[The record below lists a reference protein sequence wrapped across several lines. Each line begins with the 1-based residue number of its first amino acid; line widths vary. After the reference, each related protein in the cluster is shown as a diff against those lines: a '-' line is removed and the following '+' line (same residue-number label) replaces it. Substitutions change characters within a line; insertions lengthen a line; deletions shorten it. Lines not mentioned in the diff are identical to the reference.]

1 MRRDFLFVRF
11 VALFLILSQT
21 FSPIA
26 LAGRAGSSNA
36 LRQISPRESI
46 TGLVDSLSA
55 SSGLEE
61 KGWAKGIRPK
71 LRGMARNASDQQAA
85 AGVLSL
91 LENWADRPVDGSGSF
106 LSPAE
111 LALQI
116 AGVLNRTGDISWRL
130 FLQDQLERLSLLRA
144 REGNAQHRQSPWNK
158 NLTSREYPDDF
169 LNTAPQELV
178 NTIFKNPDVVALSSF
193 VQTEIQPV
201 RWLYV
206 REDGERLEPTN
217 EPGDWLS
224 FWSQLKDSSTE
235 IVWVGE
241 SLFGYATARST
252 LRFHVVTQAKGPLPV
267 GQRVVLE
274 IPLANNHG
282 NKIQVISSAAGSI
295 SREPGLLVSFSQL
308 FLEDLP
314 GVYRLN
320 KDFLTERLLSVW
332 GVRETVRRERPGD
345 PEIVLGWKALG
356 RYQAEW
362 ETFIH
367 AEINDPA
374 LRAALQRFEQWVLDP
389 REVSPAELAD
399 QLAAESGRL
408 PQETAAK
415 WEPWILSEQESFA
428 GPNRDP
434 YEFLFRLAEHVAS
447 EPRTLF
453 IFELAPW
460 LLEQSKPFIRE
471 DDLLGGLLDSLDA
484 VATDENRLRA
494 QRIQQRQ
501 QGLKRLAEDLSL
513 RVEELLNRPNREWK
527 NLLLLRLGELS
538 YFRHPEAPWNQQMN
552 EPAQSEEV
560 ILQEIRG
567 LISSPPADSVFVGH
581 FLADLREK
589 PLSGV
594 RMESETG
601 SGRFVM
607 GEAASL
613 AEAVSRSQEVRL
625 ASDFLEFETANGSS
639 IELFVRLGRDFQGI
653 SAGEWIRVQIPLRFS
668 GGFGR
673 DKGPVTSRELNA
685 SRSIRIDPSDLF
697 FVSGGRLYIDGV
709 YLSTVY
715 LTLHNLLEQ
724 HRIEQE
730 GGTHSAADEQAL
742 RLQTLLDFD
751 QNEEQ
756 IRLRFLHQ
764 TMLNGLRAYQEF
776 VHGRSGVSVALAVYG
791 ALAPT
796 DMDILERELQKEEP
810 HWPTVL
816 RYLLVLQQ
824 GIHRF
829 LEDHK
834 HSVPGTR
841 RLNQQLE
848 IVDGMLDDLLLN
860 RPELARD
867 PSASRSSFRRS
878 PWLSFT
884 AGVAAGGLLAV
895 GMRPAPPSVVTTKTV
910 ESELIAP
917 HLSIGL
923 NLDTEDSGGRRPALN
938 PGQVRF
944 RLPIPGADILNV
956 VENHPLVVALYR
968 KDAEGSYQLVSR
980 RDVDPSE
987 SRVVDFR
994 LNPDQLRKDQEL
1006 IAVTFP
1012 AEWVKNSGLP
1022 NSFQQISDL
1031 THEEV
1036 GAWVAARVSNGSAP
1050 EILLDQSRTILPVQV
1065 TRTPERDL
1073 QQVQFPNQIAAL
1085 MQGLSYA
1092 IYQKQEGAS
1101 PGYLQI
1107 GNGLFQADAPLGV
1120 PSGGLALLLPREST
1134 APPPPFL
1141 ETLNQL
1147 ADGLVVRIFGSKAL
1161 LAHVQSSVLNSGL
1174 EEKGVIQ
1181 RLSPIKTENDLFVGD
1196 WVVWNLPGQAS
1207 PDYFEVQAIDP
1218 DGVQILPISDETGIA
1233 AGAAPVFVPWQDLK
1247 RFYRSMPMA
1256 VGQAFFYLNLYQRL
1270 SLAQRSEGGSDQL
1283 PSAEPMLR
1291 MLQQETI
1298 PLHQVIQQA
1307 ESAWSA
1313 LRSVWVNGGYAR
1325 LSSLL
1330 ELGTKPVDAPVI
1342 QVASGPHFSPSA
1354 SHRVSANQLAASAV
1368 LSVLDSMQFGDDADD
1383 AVGDA
1388 GALVGFANAGSLA
1401 DGGTGN
1407 LEVTVIPDSSSQA
1420 VSGSDWIDSAPIDV
1434 TADSSPDPALESDA
1448 SVPLVAIAELS
1459 APPSGAVGSDLQ
1471 GGSTRGIAAG
1481 ETPPGREFPS
1491 TASSLL
1497 PVLAEAAGLSS
1508 IGKKMKAGH
1517 LFELL
1522 SDTLPTKE
1530 APLQLLSQQDSF
1542 LAAANA
1548 LVSEPIPS
1556 DERSKIA
1563 RLKILNNLLYRSL
1576 VGLNLLALEP
1586 RSLPDDSGEIMTK
1599 AVYLRNQALV
1609 QSGLAVDP
1617 EASLEQTRLQ
1627 RWASGVGGG
1636 LTRRELLSGSA
1647 GAPLGWAAS
1656 ALIPLVRPEQRE
1668 VTVEVPRQI
1677 PVLNGKVLLKPEEQ
1691 KILIPIPRSRSEQVA
1706 NIRRPRSDDLVVLYR
1721 YDPDSKKYIK
1731 IGETLV
1737 FSDES
1742 IPIDGERVAEITF
1755 EDGKEVVSL
1764 DGLLVAVYPAEEQAN
1779 LLDVIDLE
1787 SPGSRPSATA
1797 LKKKLGDQFKS
1808 SRHVHPTVY
1817 DVVLDGK
1824 LDRLFDYRPL
1834 ALALENSPRVVEQG
1848 ERLEFRLPPGLRR
1861 RADGFS
1867 AVAFQFIQYSEKED
1881 GPKKTVLLP
1890 QSIARIS
1897 EEGWLSF
1904 SRNQQENLPPG
1915 VPNSNGWEKSTPI
1928 VMVFSNEFLAQQAF
1942 QGAVNV
1948 WRNGKPIRSVDFRL
1962 FPQVSLAF
1970 LVQKR
1975 GPESSL
1981 QIYWEGRT
1989 PQQEKPLVVAVPQG
2003 GLEESV
2009 SVGALPLEQARRFY
2023 PTARGGILLPLSD
2036 EAGLEELSAVVADD
2050 KLPAVAGVSWVSGG
2064 SGVGQVLAKAIG
2076 MNAQPGQNLV
2086 LLMASSGVTA
2096 ESVQAVLSAE
2106 RLDSFPRVVVA
2117 SPEQVAQFTRRTI
2130 SQLSVVSPELPPVII
2145 LVVARR
2151 IESES
2156 GEQFALLIWA

>member
-21 FSPIA
+21 FS
-26 LAGRAGSSNA
+26 AGVQADRAVSSDV
-36 LRQISPRESI
+36 LRQISPPEAISSSAGI
-46 TGLVDSLSA
+46 ADSLSA
-55 SSGLEE
+55 GSGLEE
-61 KGWAKGIRPK
+61 KVWVNGILPN
-71 LRGMARNASDQQAA
+71 LRRTARNASDQKIA

-91 LENWADRPVDGSGSF
+91 LERWADRPVDAAGSVR
-106 LSPAE
+106 SPGQ
-111 LALQI
+111 LALEI
-116 AGVLNRTGDISWRL
+116 AAILGRTEDISWRL

-144 REGNAQHRQSPWNK
+144 REGNEQHLQAPWNK
-158 NLTSREYPDDF
+158 KLTSREYPDDF
-169 LNTAPQELV
+169 LNTVPRELV
-178 NTIFKNPDVVALSSF
+178 NALFKNPDVVALSSF
-193 VQTEIQPV
+193 VQTEVQPV
-201 RWLYV
+201 QWLDV
-206 REDGERLEPTN
+206 REGADRLQPTS
-217 EPGDWLS
+217 EPGDWVS
-224 FWSQLKDSSTE
+224 FWSQLKDPATQ

-252 LRFHVVTQAKGPLPV
+252 LRIQVVAQGKGPLPI
-267 GQRVVLE
+267 GQRVALE

-282 NKIQVISSAAGSI
+282 NKVQVVSPSEGII
-295 SREPGLLVSFSQL
+295 SREPGLLISFSQL
-308 FLEDLP
+308 FLEEVP

-332 GVRETVRRERPGD
+332 GIREYLRRTEAGN
-345 PEIVLGWKALG
+345 PEIALGWEALKQ
-356 RYQAEW
+356 YQAQW
-362 ETFIH
+362 EIFIH
-367 AEINDPA
+367 AEINDPQ
-374 LRAALQRFEQWVLDP
+374 LREALQIFEKWVLDP
-389 REVSPAELAD
+389 GQVSPAELAD
-399 QLAAESGRL
+399 RLAAASGRL
-408 PQETAAK
+408 PRETAAQ
-415 WEPWILSEQESFA
+415 WEDWIFSQRESFA
-428 GPNRDP
+428 GPDRDP
-434 YEFLFRLAEHVAS
+434 YEFLSRLAEHVAS
-447 EPRTLF
+447 EPNPLV
-453 IFELAPW
+453 ISELAPW
-460 LLEQSKPFIRE
+460 LLDQSKPFIRE
-471 DDLLGGLLDSLDA
+471 HDALGELLDSLDLA
-484 VATDENRLRA
+484 AAGETRTMAE
-494 QRIQQRQ
+494 QIQQRE

-513 RVEELLNRPNREWK
+513 RVEELLNRPEREWK

-538 YFRHPEAPWNQQMN
+538 YFRHPDAAWNQQMN
-552 EPAQSEEV
+552 EPAQSEES
-560 ILQEIRG
+560 ILDAIRG
-567 LISSPPADSVFVGH
+567 LIRFPPADSLSVGH
-581 FLADLREK
+581 FLADIQKR

-613 AEAVSRSQEVRL
+613 AEAVSRSPEVRL
-625 ASDFLEFETANGSS
+625 VSDFLELDPSNGSS
-639 IELFVRLGRDFQGI
+639 IELLVRLGRDFQSA
-653 SAGEWIRVQIPLRFS
+653 SAGQWIRVQIPPRFG

-685 SRSIRIDPSDLF
+685 VRSIRVDPSDLF
-697 FVSGGRLYIDGV
+697 FVWRGRLYIDGG

-724 HRIEQE
+724 NRIEQ
-730 GGTHSAADEQAL
+730 GGTDSAANEQAL
-742 RLQTLLDFD
+742 RFKTLLDFD
-751 QNEEQ
+751 QHQEQ
-756 IRLRFLHQ
+756 IRIRFLHQ
-764 TMLNGLRAYQEF
+764 TLLDGLRAYQEF

-816 RYLLVLQQ
+816 RYLLALQQ
-824 GIHRF
+824 GIYRF

-848 IVDGMLDDLLLN
+848 LVDAMLDDLLLN
-860 RPELARD
+860 RPELARET
-867 PSASRSSFRRS
+867 SASVRSFKRS
-878 PWLSFT
+878 PWLSFA
-884 AGVAAGGLLAV
+884 AGVAAGGVVAV
-895 GMRPAPPSVVTTKTV
+895 GMRRTPPTVVTTRTV
-910 ESELIAP
+910 ESELAAP
-917 HLSIGL
+917 HLSVGL
-923 NLDTEDSGGRRPALN
+923 KTDAEDSRGRRPALN

-944 RLPIPGADILNV
+944 RLPVPGADILNV
-956 VENHPLVVALYR
+956 VENHLLVAALYQ
-968 KDAEGSYQLVSR
+968 KDPEGRYRLVSR
-980 RDVDPSE
+980 RDADPSE

-994 LNPDQLRKDQEL
+994 LNPDQLRQDQEL

-1012 AEWVKNSGLP
+1012 AEWVTNSGLP

-1031 THEEV
+1031 THEEI

-1065 TRTPERDL
+1065 TRAPEGDF
-1073 QQVQFPNQIAAL
+1073 QQAQFPNQIAAL

-1092 IYQKQEGAS
+1092 IYQRQEGAS
-1101 PGYLQI
+1101 PGYRQV
-1107 GNGLFQADAPLGV
+1107 GSGLFQADAPLSV

-1134 APPPPFL
+1134 AQPPPFL
-1141 ETLNQL
+1141 EALNQL

-1161 LAHVQSSVLNSGL
+1161 LAHARSSVLNSGL

-1181 RLSPIKTENDLFVGD
+1181 RLSPIKTESDLFVGD
-1196 WVVWNLPGQAS
+1196 WVAWSLPGQTS
-1207 PDYFEVQAIDP
+1207 PDYFEVQAINS
-1218 DGVQILPISDETGIA
+1218 DGAEILPISNETGIDA
-1233 AGAAPVFVPWQDLK
+1233 AAAPAFVSWQDLK

-1270 SLAQRSEGGSDQL
+1270 SLDEL
-1283 PSAEPMLR
+1283 PSAEPMLK

-1298 PLHQVIQQA
+1298 SLSQITRQT

-1325 LSSLL
+1325 LSGLL
-1330 ELGTKPVDAPVI
+1330 KLGTDAVDAPVI
-1342 QVASGPHFSPSA
+1342 QAASGPHFSPSA

-1368 LSVLDSMQFGDDADD
+1368 LSVLDSMKFGDDPDD
-1383 AVGDA
+1383 AVGNA
-1388 GALVGFANAGSLA
+1388 GAVVGFGNEGSLEA
-1401 DGGTGN
+1401 
-1407 LEVTVIPDSSSQA
+1407 TVIPEQSSSQ
-1420 VSGSDWIDSAPIDV
+1420 VISGSGWVDSVPIEA
-1434 TADSSPDPALESDA
+1434 TADSSPDPALQLDS
-1448 SVPLVAIAELS
+1448 SVPPVAIAELS
-1459 APPSGAVGSDLQ
+1459 APPSGVVESDLQ
-1471 GGSTRGIAAG
+1471 DGSTRGIAAG
-1481 ETPPGREFPS
+1481 ETPPGRVFPS

-1497 PVLAEAAGLSS
+1497 PVLAEAAGVPS
-1508 IGKKMKAGH
+1508 IGKMKAGD

-1530 APLQLLSQQDSF
+1530 APLQLLSQQGS
-1542 LAAANA
+1542 LLSAVNA

-1563 RLKILNNLLYRSL
+1563 RLEILNNLLHRSL

-1586 RSLPDDSGEIMTK
+1586 RALPDDSEKIMTK
-1599 AVYLRNQALV
+1599 AIYLRRQALV
-1609 QSGLAVDP
+1609 QSGLAVNP
-1617 EASLEQTRLQ
+1617 AASLEKTRLQ
-1627 RWASGVGGG
+1627 RWAAGAGGG
-1636 LTRRELLSGSA
+1636 LTRRELLSGGA

-1656 ALIPLVRPEQRE
+1656 ALIPLARAEQRE

-1691 KILIPIPRSRSEQVA
+1691 KILIPIPRSRAEQVA

-1721 YDPDSKKYIK
+1721 YDPDLKKYIK

-1742 IPIDGERVAEITF
+1742 IPVDGERVAEINF
-1755 EDGKEVVSL
+1755 EDGKEVNSL
-1764 DGLLVAVYPAEEQAN
+1764 GGLLVAVYPAEEQAD
-1779 LLDVIDLE
+1779 LLEVIDLE
-1787 SPGSRPSATA
+1787 SAGSRPSVTA
-1797 LKKKLGDQFKS
+1797 LKKKLGDQLKTPK
-1808 SRHVHPTVY
+1808 HVHPTLY

-1834 ALALENSPRVVEQG
+1834 ALHLENSPRVVEQG

-1861 RADGFS
+1861 RAEGFS

-1890 QSIARIS
+1890 QSISRIS
-1897 EEGWLSF
+1897 DEGWLSF
-1904 SRNQQENLPPG
+1904 GRNQQENLPPG

-1928 VMVFSNEFLAQQAF
+1928 VLVFSNEFLAQQAF
-1942 QGAVNV
+1942 QGAVTV
-1948 WRNGKPIRSVDFRL
+1948 WRKGKPIRSVDFRL
-1962 FPQVSLAF
+1962 FPQASFGF

-1975 GPESSL
+1975 GSNNSL

-1989 PQQEKPLVVAVPQG
+1989 PQQEKPPVVAVPKS

-2009 SVGALPLEQARRFY
+2009 SVGILPLDQARRFD
-2023 PTARGGILLPLSD
+2023 PAARGGILLPLPD
-2036 EAGLEELSAVVADD
+2036 EAGLEESAAVIADNGLS
-2050 KLPAVAGVSWVSGG
+2050 PVAGVPWIGGG
-2064 SGVGQVLAKAIG
+2064 SGVSQVLAKAIG

-2086 LLMASSGVTA
+2086 LVMASPGVTA

-2117 SPEQVAQFTRRTI
+2117 SPEQVTQFTRQTI
-2130 SQLSVVSPELPPVII
+2130 SRLAAVSPALPPVVV
-2145 LVVARR
+2145 LVVAQRVQ
-2151 IESES
+2151 SES
-2156 GEQFALLIWA
+2156 GQQFTLLIWA